1 MDAMDKSHG
10 RQARELRLGVR
21 LLYLEQIEQLW
32 SCVACGRPAR
42 PGGLPGAHLR
52 IEAGRA

>member
-42 PGGLPGAHLR
+42 PGGLPQDRGGQGLNA
-52 IEAGRA
+52 